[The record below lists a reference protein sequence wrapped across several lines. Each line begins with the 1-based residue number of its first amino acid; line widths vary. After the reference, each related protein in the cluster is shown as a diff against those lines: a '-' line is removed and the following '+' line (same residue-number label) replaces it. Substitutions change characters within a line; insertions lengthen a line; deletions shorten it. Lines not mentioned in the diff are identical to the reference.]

1 MLIAQGVADPPPLQ
15 QLQELPHNQKIT
27 AVVLAVLMLTVV
39 IELVRK
45 RKLREE
51 YSLLWIGT
59 ALVLLALALQPR
71 LLNLFQ
77 TMIGAVMGTSALFF
91 GCMVFLMLISLQF
104 SVRLSRLTFRLKQLS
119 QQLAL
124 QQLELEQLRKR
135 TREAADRRQA
145 EASTPAR
152 DGDVARG
159 GAA

>member
-1 MLIAQGVADPPPLQ
+1 MLIAQETSESLPLQ

-27 AVVLAVLMLTVV
+27 AVVLAVVMLTVV

-71 LLNLFQ
+71 LLNFFQ

-91 GCMVFLMLISLQF
+91 GCMVFLMLLSLQF
-104 SVRLSRLTFRLKQLS
+104 SVRLSRLTFRHKQLG

-124 QQLELEQLRKR
+124 QQLELEQLHKR
-135 TREAADRRQA
+135 LREATDRHA
-145 EASTPAR
+145 ETSTPAR
-152 DGDVARG
+152 DGDIARG